1 MSDHHHHADDHAH
14 HEHPHV
20 NYMKIFWTLLIL
32 TLAEYFYAM
41 LTQSNFT
48 LLVVGLMT
56 LALIKASL
64 VGYYFMHV
72 KFEGKWVFAMIIPAC
87 VLAAI
92 AVLALVP
99 DIARDRSQD
108 ELIIPEDDSAMVV
121 PQAELISS
129 TSIFRI

>member
-1 MSDHHHHADDHAH
+1 MSDHHHSDDHGH

-20 NYMKIFWTLLIL
+20 NYMRIFWTLLIL

-41 LTQSNFT
+41 LTQSSFT

-92 AVLALVP
+92 AVLALIP

-108 ELIIPEDDSAMVV
+108 ELIIPEDDSAMVA
-121 PQAELISS
+121 PRIDPISS
-129 TSIFRI
+129 SSVFKV

>member
-1 MSDHHHHADDHAH
+1 MSDHHHHAEDHGH

-20 NYMKIFWTLLIL
+20 NYMKIFWMLLFL

-41 LTQSNFT
+41 LTQSNFA
-48 LLVVGLMT
+48 LLVLGLMT

-108 ELIIPEDDSAMVV
+108 ELIIPEDDSAWTT
-121 PQAELISS
+121 PA
-129 TSIFRI
+129 TDSIHSANIFKI